1 MQTDTSQPEREASSE
16 RENADRANID
26 LGPLPRVLRPFVD
39 WVARVNASV
48 HAKLLTGFLIIA
60 ILLLSMGVLSI
71 AVLARVNDQVDTL
84 TILNRQTIRL
94 AT

>member
-1 MQTDTSQPEREASSE
+1 M
-16 RENADRANID
+16 
-26 LGPLPRVLRPFVD
+26 
-39 WVARVNASV
+39 